1 MKKSQILSRLVATVL
16 VTAMLASLL
25 ASCNFGGSLKLESF
39 SVDRN
44 SVKTEYFIGE
54 SIDFTGIKAYATYN
68 DSSLNKTY
76 TYAELTISY
85 DDDITATTGTKTV
98 KVSFNDPHLDT
109 VQSAN
114 VIITVKEDPNAVKHE
129 SYYIDVADVKA
140 SYIVG
145 QTLDLSGVK
154 VIEKMTDG
162 TTHPVE
168 DTSKITF
175 SYSDD
180 ITASAGIKTIA
191 VLYDGQA
198 AGSFTITVN
207 NPGITDS
214 SLDMS
219 GVKVEY
225 NLGESVDLS
234 GLKATVT
241 YETGEVKTVTAFEFV
256 SNLET
261 LTSSVGDKTIIVNYN
276 DPISGDVQ
284 SASFTIRVD
293 GVTSYSMDTSGMTLT
308 YFVDDVVS
316 FEGIVVKAKYHYG
329 KEVVIDFA
337 SLTFVHEDGIT
348 DTHGN
353 KEVTVKV
360 GNDTVGSFIVAV
372 GDVIATP
379 TVNTSG
385 ADLSYRIGEAL
396 SIGAITVKISY
407 NDGTADK
414 TVSYADLTPVTDLA
428 TVTATAGVKSISFK
442 YYDDVIEA
450 DVIIK
455 LDVTVYGI
463 TGYRIDASGMNTTYI
478 AGDSVN
484 YTGLKIYAIWG
495 DGGEETEVDVAGV
508 TFADNG
514 ITATA
519 GAKLIPVKLAGEDI
533 GTISIT
539 VEKNTIQSIV
549 VGGFDPSCELNQ
561 TPDLS
566 KLTVTLTYKNGQ
578 VVVLP
583 ASKLTV
589 GDIDTSTTGKKAVTV
604 SFTDT
609 VNNESSSASFELNV
623 IVKETVSQFEKSPS
637 LQAFDSDNKTAGT
650 LSYGQNG
657 FSGEFAVGS
666 KIYSIGD
673 DNDFKFVPSF
683 KVLRNNLPESLSAF
697 YMNVSIEVLDGTTYT
712 ALTKT
717 AVAGSA
723 TKYEYYLG
731 QTLIATVD
739 TYYGRYDFTTEAVG
753 KQVKISVLPS
763 DEYYNLNDVNTL
775 TLEAK
780 IVDAYNVYSAYELS
794 IIDNCN
800 TEWDSFK
807 NDKGLS
813 GVNAAGIVLHGDI
826 KVTADDAPASYFLT
840 TDKDM
845 TYKKTVNGETVTETV
860 KAGTRYLVDCTDIY
874 SRQLNPNESF
884 TIEGNFFTIDLAGFP
899 LVPSPAVFDIEGDD
913 DTSDYGHDFSNATFI
928 RLTSAETSS
937 EDNYAKVNMA
947 NLHLIGNAARD
958 NWVDSK
964 DYLAS
969 AGGLI
974 FIKSGYYTHLTCDNI
989 IGNSF
994 FITYYAEYTGILT
1007 ANDVKCYDSYQNAI
1021 FLYKDATAYFNRSY
1035 FNGTGGPVVICQS
1048 PKDDSTNVYAKPTF
1062 IADAATVME
1071 THVTGEEIWFKAVN
1085 AASIVS
1091 NIKAL
1096 GNGLASVGLGN
1107 FVDKNNKMNI
1117 QGLLMSNGANA
1128 EEAVT
1133 AIGVSGNMTIGDTS
1147 AVRLA
1152 DNQLW
1157 ATITTLFGVN
1167 PALAAA
1173 PFLTVY
1179 DSTGTAHTIF
1189 FDGATFRTLDGAQ
1202 FGTAAEH
1209 AAVAAAFASAD
1220 QVVLTQGGISVI
1232 FEFYH

>member
-54 SIDFTGIKAYATYN
+54 SIDFTNIKAYATYN

-76 TYAELTISY
+76 TYSELTISY

-129 SYYIDVADVKA
+129 SYYVDATDVKK

-145 QTLDLSGVK
+145 QTIDLTGVK
-154 VIEKMTDG
+154 VLEKMTDG

-180 ITASAGIKTIA
+180 ITASAGTKTVA
-191 VLYDGQA
+191 VLYDGQS

-241 YETGEVKTVTAFEFV
+241 YETGEVKTVTEFEFV
-256 SNLET
+256 TNLET
-261 LTSSVGDKTIIVNYN
+261 LTGSVGDKTVVVNYN
-276 DPISGDVQ
+276 DPMSGNVQ
-284 SASFTIRVD
+284 SASFTIKVD
-293 GVTSYSMDTSGMTLT
+293 GITSYSMDTSGMTLT

-379 TVNTSG
+379 TVNTLG

-396 SIGAITVKISY
+396 AINTITVNISY

-414 TVSYADLTPVTDLA
+414 AVSYADLTPVTDLV

-463 TGYRIDASGMNTTYI
+463 TGYRIDASGMNGTYI

-508 TFADNG
+508 TFADKD

-519 GAKLIPVKLAGEDI
+519 GTKLIPVKLSDEDI

-539 VEKNTIQSIV
+539 VEKNTIQSIMV
-549 VGGFDPSCELNQ
+549 DGFDPSCELNQ
-561 TPDLS
+561 TPDLAD
-566 KLTVTLTYKNGQ
+566 LTATITYKNGQ
-578 VVVLP
+578 VVTLP
-583 ASKLTV
+583 AAQLTV
-589 GDIDTSTTGKKAVTV
+589 GGIDTSTTGKKSVVVT
-604 SFTDT
+604 FTDP
-609 VNNESSSASFELNV
+609 VNNETSSASFELTV
-623 IVKETVSQFEKSPS
+623 IVKETVSQFEKPLS
-637 LQAFDSDNKTAGT
+637 LQAFDNDNRTAGS

-657 FSGEFAVGS
+657 FAGEFAIGG

-673 DNDFKFVPSF
+673 DNDFRFVPSF

-697 YMNVSIEVLDGTTYT
+697 YMNVTIEVLSGTSYSP
-712 ALTKT
+712 LTKT
-717 AVAGSA
+717 SVAGSA
-723 TKYEYYLG
+723 TKYRYYLG

-739 TYYGRYDFTTEAVG
+739 TYYGRYDFTPEAVG

-763 DEYYNLNDVNTL
+763 DEYYKLNDVNTL

-794 IIDNCN
+794 IIDNYN
-800 TEWDSFK
+800 SAWDSFK
-807 NDKGLS
+807 NDKGMS
-813 GVNAAGIVLHGDI
+813 GINAAGIVLHGDI
-826 KVTADDAPASYFLT
+826 RVTADDAPASYFLT
-840 TDKDM
+840 TDKDI
-845 TYKKTVNGETVTETV
+845 TYRNSVSGATVTV
-860 KAGTRYLVDCTDIY
+860 PAGTRYLIDYTDIY
-874 SRQLNPNESF
+874 SRYLNPNETF
-884 TIEGNFFTIDLAGFP
+884 TIEGNFFTIDLTGFP
-899 LVPSPAVFDIEGDD
+899 LVASPAVFGLEGDED
-913 DTSDYGHDFSNATFI
+913 DYGYDFSNATFI
-928 RLTSAETSS
+928 KLTADGTSS
-937 EDNYAKVNMA
+937 EDNYAKIGMSNI
-947 NLHLIGNAARD
+947 HLIGNASRD
-958 NWVDSK
+958 NYVDAN
-964 DYLAS
+964 DNLVS

-974 FIKSGYYTHLTCDNI
+974 FVKSGYGTHLTCDNM

-994 FITYYAEYTGILT
+994 FITYFSDITGILT

-1021 FLYKDATAYFNRSY
+1021 FLYENAKAYFNRSY

-1062 IADAATVME
+1062 IADASTVME

-1096 GNGLASVGLGN
+1096 GAGLSAAGLGD
-1107 FVDKNNKMNI
+1107 FVDKNGKMNI

-1133 AIGVSGNMTIGDTS
+1133 AIGVSGNLTVGDTS
-1147 AVRLA
+1147 AIRLA
-1152 DNQLW
+1152 DNDLW
-1157 ATITTLFGVN
+1157 STISGLFEVN
-1167 PALAAA
+1167 AALAVA

-1179 DSTGTAHTIF
+1179 DSTGTAHTVYF
-1189 FDGATFRTLDGAQ
+1189 NGSSFSTLDGAE
-1202 FGTAAEH
+1202 FGTALEHLAIAE
-1209 AAVAAAFASAD
+1209 AFKAAD

-1232 FEFYH
+1232 FELYH